1 MHTYADVLELLLDSQ
16 YMPLRGGK
24 LFNETVLPA
33 RCELFTYMC
42 FFFIFYICKGVCI
55 YCVLNMLMHF

>member
-24 LFNETVLPA
+24 LFNATVLPA

-42 FFFIFYICKGVCI
+42 FFLFSTYVKVYVYIVFSIC
-55 YCVLNMLMHF
+55 YMHF